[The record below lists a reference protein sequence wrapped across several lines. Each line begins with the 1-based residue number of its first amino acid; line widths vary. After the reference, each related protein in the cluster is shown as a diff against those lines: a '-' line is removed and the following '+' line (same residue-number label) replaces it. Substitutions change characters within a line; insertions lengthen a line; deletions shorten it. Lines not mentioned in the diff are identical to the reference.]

1 MTLGWLI
8 WITGLPGAGKT
19 VIAQALADLL
29 RARNFG
35 SVVLLDGDEIRS
47 ALGIT
52 TRYLPDERL
61 ALAKVYGRLCTLIAN
76 QGHTVVCSTV
86 SMFDEIRSE
95 NRANNR
101 RYFEVFV
108 RADADLRAL
117 RKPMLTEERGDNH
130 VTAEARS
137 YQLPSNADLVLENA
151 GDRSPLQLAEC
162 IVVRLLETTNVAKP
176 RHS

>member
-1 MTLGWLI
+1 
-8 WITGLPGAGKT
+8 
-19 VIAQALADLL
+19 
-29 RARNFG
+29 
-35 SVVLLDGDEIRS
+35 
-47 ALGIT
+47 
-52 TRYLPDERL
+52 
-61 ALAKVYGRLCTLIAN
+61 
-76 QGHTVVCSTV
+76 
-86 SMFDEIRSE
+86 MFDEIRSE